1 MKVHGVSADALD
13 ALARELV
20 KTARHA
26 SEELGEVRREVEA
39 LRVQV
44 EVFQGAAAD
53 ARAEVTELRS
63 RLDALRA
70 ELEGER

>member
-1 MKVHGVSADALD
+1 MKVHGVDADALD

-20 KTARHA
+20 KSARHA
-26 SEELGEVRREVEA
+26 SEELGEVRREVNA

-44 EVFQGAAAD
+44 EVFERAAAD
-53 ARAEVTELRS
+53 ARGEVMELRS

>member
-1 MKVHGVSADALD
+1 MKVHGVNSDALD

-20 KTARHA
+20 KSARHA
-26 SEELGEVRREVEA
+26 SEELGGVRREVEA

-70 ELEGER
+70 ELEGK